1 MTEQHSTR
9 FRSFAKKRSKFDYSG
24 WST

>member
-9 FRSFAKKRSKFDYSG
+9 FRSFAKKGSKFDCSG